1 MSNFLTVKDVAE
13 FLGVQSV
20 TIYKWLREKKLEGCY
35 MKIGGAYRFTKEKL
49 DKVLKGFEHG

>member
-1 MSNFLTVKDVAE
+1 MSNFLTVKGVAG
-13 FLGVQSV
+13 FLGVQPV
-20 TIYKWLREKKLEGCY
+20 TIYKWLREKKLEGSY

>member
-1 MSNFLTVKDVAE
+1 MSNFLTVKGVAL
-13 FLGVQSV
+13 FLGVQPV
-20 TIYKWLREKKLEGCY
+20 TIYKWLHEKKLEGSY